1 MQIRKR
7 GNTLTLI
14 RTVYDP
20 ALKRGR
26 AVTLGSLATT
36 ARNAPPEL
44 IEQLTEAERRELE
57 TLLAH
62 QREVLDIAARERAVR
77 RLPYYIRLARDY
89 YLNAPRKSP
98 ELAAL
103 AKSSRDEWTRLLAA
117 MVTAGVGRTRS
128 ARLKKRQVS

>member
-1 MQIRKR
+1 MQIRTR

-26 AVTLGSLATT
+26 AVTLGNLATT
-36 ARNAPPEL
+36 ARHAPPEL
-44 IEQLTEAERRELE
+44 IEKLTDDERRELDA
-57 TLLAH
+57 LLTH
-62 QREVLDIAARERAVR
+62 QREVLDVDARERAVR
-77 RLPYYIRLARDY
+77 RLPHYIRLARDY
-89 YLNAPRKSP
+89 YLSAPRKSP

-103 AKSSRDEWTRLLAA
+103 AKSSRDEWTGLLAA

-128 ARLKKRQVS
+128 ARTKKNRLS